1 MNRLSSEMM
10 CTNYS
15 ALAVI
20 CLTKG
25 CIEGIAQQRITI
37 VVFSLVV

>member
-1 MNRLSSEMM
+1 MHRLSSDMM
-10 CTNYS
+10 CNNYS
-15 ALAVI
+15 ALTVI

-37 VVFSLVV
+37 VVVSLFV